1 VLLGQ
6 NFNPS
11 EVCLNDLLIGKAKE
25 NLKEIEEI
33 SENAS
38 KEYQLENALKKMV
51 EEWDK

>member
-1 VLLGQ
+1 M
-6 NFNPS
+6 
-11 EVCLNDLLIGKAKE
+11 CLNDLLVGKAKE
-25 NLKEIEEI
+25 NIKEIEEI